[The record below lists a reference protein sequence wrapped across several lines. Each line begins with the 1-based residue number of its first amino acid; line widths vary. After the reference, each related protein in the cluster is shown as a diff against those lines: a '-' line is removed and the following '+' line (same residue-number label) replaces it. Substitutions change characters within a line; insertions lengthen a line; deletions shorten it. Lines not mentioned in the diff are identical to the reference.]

1 MVAAY
6 NLHWFDIMTVLFK
19 IILPATE
26 LNTGWRTVKSKI
38 VGGGRKRNILQQ
50 SWYSVLLLKN
60 YAYE

>member
-38 VGGGRKRNILQQ
+38 VGEGGKEPFCSKVGIL
-50 SWYSVLLLKN
+50 YH
-60 YAYE
+60 Y